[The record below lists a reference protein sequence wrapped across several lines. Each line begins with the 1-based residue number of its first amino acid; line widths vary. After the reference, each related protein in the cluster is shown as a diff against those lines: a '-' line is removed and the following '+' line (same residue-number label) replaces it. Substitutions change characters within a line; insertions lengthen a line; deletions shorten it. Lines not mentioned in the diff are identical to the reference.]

1 MRVRVTVDAVVLTG
15 LRVHPGDRAG
25 LMARLEAQIAAKL
38 SMLPAETWAWPADA
52 ITAPVQAA
60 VTDTLGVRPAGA
72 HHVRSAGPAGGPSGP
87 AGPAHGVPPS
97 AGGQPWV

>member
-38 SMLPAETWAWPADA
+38 SMLPAQTWAWSADA

-60 VTDTLGVRPAGA
+60 VTDALSVRPAGA
-72 HHVRSAGPAGGPSGP
+72 HGVRPAGGPDSP

-97 AGGQPWV
+97 SGGQSWV

>member
-25 LMARLEAQIAAKL
+25 LMARLEAQIAARL
-38 SMLPAETWAWPADA
+38 SSLSAETWAWPADA

-72 HHVRSAGPAGGPSGP
+72 HDVRPAGDPSGP
-87 AGPAHGVPPS
+87 ARPAHGVPPS
-97 AGGQPWV
+97 SGGRSWV